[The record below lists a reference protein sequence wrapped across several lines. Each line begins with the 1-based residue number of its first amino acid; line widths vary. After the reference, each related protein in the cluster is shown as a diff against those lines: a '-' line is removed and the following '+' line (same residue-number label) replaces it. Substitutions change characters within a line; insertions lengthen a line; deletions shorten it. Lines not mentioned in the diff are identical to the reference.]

1 MMAYGVPW
9 GTDSGS
15 RESTQSIRRIADS
28 LCKWS
33 PSWEDPYK
41 ITRIVVVT
49 AYFVETLEGQ
59 ELPKALNGKYL
70 KWYYPS
76 AWQGM

>member
-28 LCKWS
+28 LCR
-33 PSWEDPYK
+33 
-41 ITRIVVVT
+41 T
-49 AYFVETLEGQ
+49 
-59 ELPKALNGKYL
+59 KALKAVTSGHGISRKERRVHV
-70 KWYYPS
+70 K
-76 AWQGM
+76 A